1 MIKKLLIMGF
11 GYKLL
16 NYMKDCGIVKGCKIT
31 FKKYM
36 PYIIAISSVKLLNK
50 LV

>member
-1 MIKKLLIMGF
+1 MIKKLIIMEF
-11 GYKLL
+11 GYEFL
-16 NYMKDCGIVKGCKIT
+16 NYMKDYGIVKGCKIT
-31 FKKYM
+31 FKKCM